1 MKKLITLLSAIS
13 IALISCQQ
21 NLSPDTPEISAP
33 ADEVMTKSLS
43 TGKVTPDDPFI
54 FSAAKDMKSFTDIGP
69 LEDRFAAC
77 EVPVSR
83 LDAMTTEALVKSMLN
98 YPLNYLVLFYND
110 PQEAIDLIVEYSPLH
125 QEFLSRSDAAEVFV
139 DFYAAADL
147 DISPEKG
154 NLDGNYTSLS
164 YTNTMFMDHFIGSGL
179 MTGLGKASVKQKL
192 AEAVEVKL
200 QERIKAPGTFSM
212 HSINPLLAVNEAESL
227 GLSTIGNRSNAFS
240 YRQDEPIPR
249 GRELD
254 FVIFTES
261 SVFEL
266 NQLDQAA
273 TTNYPNAV
281 LLDNSTHRYN
291 SHSYAWHNSS
301 TDNTLW
307 LDRVDSDGAEQLS
320 KYWSTTISGSCC
332 FETCS
337 NESSASI
344 VYYLDGDH
352 SATRVSY
359 NTYVSKWSDGP
370 LMQHAPSYCPY
381 IVTNMQYYIPR
392 LISGTRPI
400 SGNTTVALNQ
410 ANNYTISGT
419 GEEGLDYRLTVL
431 FMDAPSPT
439 PFELYQ
445 ISSNTYSLVC
455 QDYGYFTMKWE
466 GYYNTNCLERNRYAI
481 TCLP

>member
-21 NLSPDTPEISAP
+21 NLTPEISAP

-43 TGKVTPDDPFI
+43 AGRVEISDPFI

-98 YPLNYLVLFYND
+98 YPLNYLVFFYND
-110 PQEAIDLIVEYSPLH
+110 PQDAIDLIVEYSPLH

-179 MTGLGKASVKQKL
+179 MSGLGKASVKQKL
-192 AEAVEVKL
+192 AEAVSEKL
-200 QERIKAPGTFSM
+200 QERIKAPETFSI

-227 GLSTIGNRSNAFS
+227 GLSTIVNRSNAFS
-240 YRQDEPIPR
+240 YNTQTIPR
-249 GRELD
+249 GRVLD
-254 FVIFTES
+254 VVIFTES

-291 SHSYAWHNSS
+291 GHSYAWHNSS

-307 LDRVDSDGAEQLS
+307 LDRVDREGAEQLS
-320 KYWSTTISGSCC
+320 EYWSTYTNFNVYES
-332 FETCS
+332 CS
-337 NESSASI
+337 NESSANI
-344 VYYLDGDH
+344 VYYSDGDH
-352 SATRVSY
+352 SAVYSSNNSY
-359 NTYVSKWSDGP
+359 ISKWSDGP
-370 LMQHAPSYCPY
+370 LMQHAPTYCPY
-381 IVTNMQYYIPR
+381 INTNRQYFKPKVN
-392 LISGTRPI
+392 SKVVI
-400 SGNTTVALNQ
+400 SGNSPVALNQ
-410 ANNYTISGT
+410 ANDYTISSR
-419 GEEGLDYRLTVL
+419 EIALEYEFAVRY
-431 FMDAPSPT
+431 MDAPSPT
-439 PFELYQ
+439 PFVVTQVSDTKYRL
-445 ISSNTYSLVC
+445 TC
-455 QDYGYFTMKWE
+455 QDYGYFKIVYD
-466 GYYNTNCLERNRYAI
+466 GYYNGYYLDGTTFTVI
-481 TCLP
+481 CLP